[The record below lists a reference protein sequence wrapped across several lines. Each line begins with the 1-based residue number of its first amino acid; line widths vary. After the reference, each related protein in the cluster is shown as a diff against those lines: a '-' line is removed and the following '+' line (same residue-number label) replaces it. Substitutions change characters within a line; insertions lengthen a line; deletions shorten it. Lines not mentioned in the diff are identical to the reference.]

1 MIHEKPL
8 TESFKNASTT
18 RCHRISGFFFYQFEE
33 LFKKRLKSNQ
43 TGPNQPSMRETL
55 LSNREREERGST
67 GAWQDRECVC
77 VCVCVRV
84 SDRGVPC
91 LFHWLAPVTTHQQH
105 TKPPEDASLSLTRSV
120 VLAAL
125 IPSPALIV
133 DCFAS
138 LGLLP
143 F

>member
-43 TGPNQPSMRETL
+43 TGPNQPSMRRLFCQTE
-55 LSNREREERGST
+55 RERREEALEHGRIVS
-67 GAWQDRECVC
+67 VC